1 MPAITYKS
9 DLLTSAAAVA
19 YSDKI
24 VSSPTRG
31 AKLRYIKATYQIPA
45 SSGTQ
50 PVTTDI
56 IQLCKLPPGAV
67 LDPSLSTVW
76 NQLVHTACNLDIGC
90 DGATA
95 DPDRYADGI
104 DVKGA
109 NALVSFASTAVAA
122 AQLTPYKTPTEV
134 TVSAT
139 FAGTVTLNTATS
151 KLVFNIAYWIE
162 G

>member
-24 VSSPTRG
+24 VNAPTKG
-31 AKLRYIKATYQIPA
+31 AKLRYIKASYTIPA
-45 SSGTQ
+45 TGGAV
-50 PVTTDI
+50 PLTTDI
-56 IQLCKLPPGAV
+56 IQLCKLPPGAI

-76 NQLVHTACNLDIGC
+76 NELVHTALNLDIGC
-90 DGATA
+90 DGVTA

-104 DVKGA
+104 DCKAA
-109 NALVSFASTAVAA
+109 NALVSFASAGIPVA
-122 AQLTPYKTPTEV
+122 QKTPYQTLAEV

-139 FAGTVTLNTATS
+139 FAGTVTLNGTAS
-151 KLVFNIAYWIE
+151 KLIFNIAYWIN